1 MFVQHG
7 NGINKKT
14 LEFERKREEILMF
27 IRQEAIQIKELKN
40 ELKQCTDWID
50 FYQNNNDKNLISR
63 MQKELDQVILKSK
76 QARKQL

>member
-1 MFVQHG
+1 
-7 NGINKKT
+7 
-14 LEFERKREEILMF
+14 MF
-27 IRQEAIQIKELKN
+27 IRQEAIQINELKN

>member
-1 MFVQHG
+1 
-7 NGINKKT
+7 
-14 LEFERKREEILMF
+14 MF
-27 IRQEAIQIKELKN
+27 IRQEAIKIKELKN

>member
-1 MFVQHG
+1 
-7 NGINKKT
+7 
-14 LEFERKREEILMF
+14 MF

>member
-1 MFVQHG
+1 
-7 NGINKKT
+7 
-14 LEFERKREEILMF
+14 MF

-50 FYQNNNDKNLISR
+50 FYQNNNDQNLISC
-63 MQKELDQVILKSK
+63 MQQELDQVILKSK